1 MVLETGLGRALS
13 VRLHPPPGV
22 PPPERE
28 RRTRRPL
35 AGHERVAGPV
45 GDVGEPHRRVEEQ
58 ETAIVELK
66 STMAEQR
73 QDFEAAIT
81 QQQKTFQSR
90 FAEQEKQIAALE
102 SGLQEVSAR
111 FNASKPAA
119 RFVSAISR

>member
-1 MVLETGLGRALS
+1 MLLNEFLK
-13 VRLHPPPGV
+13 
-22 PPPERE
+22 E
-28 RRTRRPL
+28 
-35 AGHERVAGPV
+35 
-45 GDVGEPHRRVEEQ
+45 HRRVEEQ

-73 QDFEAAIT
+73 QDFEAAIA

-102 SGLQEVSAR
+102 SGLQEVSAQ

-119 RFVSAISR
+119 RFASAISR